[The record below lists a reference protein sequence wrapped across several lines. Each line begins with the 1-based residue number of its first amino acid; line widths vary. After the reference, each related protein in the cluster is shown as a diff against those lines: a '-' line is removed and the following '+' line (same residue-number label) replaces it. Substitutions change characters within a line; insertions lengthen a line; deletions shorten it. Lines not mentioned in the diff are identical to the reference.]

1 MAIFE
6 ICRIKDRLSEAKNP
20 ATIILI
26 ISLFPLIF
34 FTVMSLKGSISYPHW
49 VNLAYV
55 GIAILLGNEMFLRLN
70 KRSLYSID
78 LFLSFNFAGFFFV
91 GFPIL

>member
-6 ICRIKDRLSEAKNP
+6 IWRIKDRLSEAKNP

-34 FTVMSLKGSISYPHW
+34 FTVMSLKGSISDPHW

-55 GIAILLGNEMFLRLN
+55 GIAILLGNEMFLRLS
-70 KRSLYSID
+70 KRSLYS
-78 LFLSFNFAGFFFV
+78 FLAIAIMINIVLSRV
-91 GFPIL
+91 I